1 MSQVCTEVTPVS
13 AACFMATRMR
23 RIVSSSDLLRKSA
36 NTAKTMAKNAQNWN
50 CVKSSGLSGSKEN
63 TVFRYSHSI
72 VRFSLISIGFQVI
85 CNQGVIEHVAYEAVA
100 FGGEVYAV
108 GAHQPFSFP

>member
-1 MSQVCTEVTPVS
+1 MKNRYVL
-13 AACFMATRMR
+13 RNNR
-23 RIVSSSDLLRKSA
+23 RLRNRA

-85 CNQGVIEHVAYEAVA
+85 CNQSVIEQVADEAVA

-108 GAHQPFSFP
+108 GAHQLFAFP